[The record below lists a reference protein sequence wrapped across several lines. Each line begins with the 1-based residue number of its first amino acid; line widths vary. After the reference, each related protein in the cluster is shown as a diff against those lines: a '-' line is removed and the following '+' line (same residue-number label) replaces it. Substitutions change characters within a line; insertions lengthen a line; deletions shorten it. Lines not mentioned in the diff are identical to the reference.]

1 MSTIDGA
8 ALVFLGLF
16 GVWGGLHG
24 ALRQMLGLL
33 VIVAAFP
40 LASALSASIEPA
52 VAKVA
57 TLSPEGETCAAWV
70 AAWFGVVVVG
80 GVLLHLVGPALAR
93 ARLSGRA
100 DALFGATIGVL
111 KGALLLA
118 LLVHGV
124 LGWHTDRAAPAV
136 VSSLRA
142 SRTAEAAARLEHE
155 VEPALELPFAVGVRV
170 ERIHRRIDAEP
181 RT

>member
-1 MSTIDGA
+1 MSSIDAA

-16 GVWGGLHG
+16 GVWGALHG
-24 ALRQMLGLL
+24 ALRQTLGLL

-40 LASALSASIEPA
+40 LASSTSEAIEPA

-57 TLSPEGETCAAWV
+57 TLTTEGEGCAAWV

-93 ARLSGRA
+93 ARLAGRA
-100 DALFGATIGVL
+100 DALFGAVVGLL
-111 KGALLLA
+111 KGLLLLA

-124 LGWHTDRAAPAV
+124 LGWHTDRTSPAL
-136 VSSLRA
+136 VSTLRA
-142 SRTAEAAARLEHE
+142 SRTAAASATLERA
-155 VEPALELPFAVGVRV
+155 VEPALRLPFPVAVRV
-170 ERIHRRIDAEP
+170 ERIHRRIDVEP
-181 RT
+181 RP